1 MTILKWMNI
10 MQWRDIMKTRLLPV
24 AILGVLA
31 LWLGGCAVQPAKTP
45 EQALAE
51 RARTYWDAA
60 KVRDLSTL
68 YRLEADALEGKLT
81 PDAFSQRMSSPSQL
95 ISYEFKQIQ
104 IHGKE
109 AEIEVATKFAI
120 PKLHQPFTDTTKDH
134 WILIDGQWYHQTP
147 VSLFGR

>member
-1 MTILKWMNI
+1 
-10 MQWRDIMKTRLLPV
+10 MQSRDIMKTRLLLL

-45 EQALAE
+45 EQSLAE

-60 KVRDLSTL
+60 KVHDLATL
-68 YRLEADALEGKLT
+68 YRLEADALEGKLK
-81 PDAFSQRMSSPSQL
+81 PDDMPQRMSSGSQM

-109 AEIEVATKFAI
+109 AEIEVTAKFAL
-120 PKLHQPFTDTTKDH
+120 PQLHQPFTNTTKDH
-134 WILIDGQWYHQTP
+134 WILIDGQWYHRNP
-147 VSLFGR
+147 PSLFGV